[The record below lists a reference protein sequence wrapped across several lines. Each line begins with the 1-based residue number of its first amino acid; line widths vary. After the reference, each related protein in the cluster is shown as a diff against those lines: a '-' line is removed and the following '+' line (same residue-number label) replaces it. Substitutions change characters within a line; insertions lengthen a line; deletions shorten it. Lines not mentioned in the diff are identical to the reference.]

1 MSLNMA
7 KFNNGTFDFTSA
19 GMPPAYLYKERTG
32 EADEILIPGLPLGS
46 MKKADFDLH
55 SFNLEKNDALVLI
68 SDGLPE
74 CVNHEG
80 EMLDYEAVKNC
91 VSNNGSKSAQG
102 IIDSLIGLGED
113 WMSGLMND
121 DDITLVVIK
130 KK

>member
-1 MSLNMA
+1 
-7 KFNNGTFDFTSA
+7 
-19 GMPPAYLYKERTG
+19 
-32 EADEILIPGLPLGS
+32 

-55 SFNLEKNDALVLI
+55 SFPLETNDALVLI

-74 CVNHEG
+74 CVNHDG
-80 EMLDYEAVKNC
+80 EMLDYDAVKNC
-91 VSNNGSKSAQG
+91 IESNGNKSAEG
-102 IIDSLIGLGED
+102 IIDSLIGLGDE